1 MRFKN
6 QNEKLSLINSEGNI
20 LIIREHINNGKRGVV
35 SNAYFLQ
42 GICNKGSQL
51 ICTPLNLLALKQYFE
66 NKITLKELFLMGKN
80 QKYFLKANRT
90 DEFQSFDYV
99 DDSVFNT
106 LECGALYYNQLPL
119 GMKSVNLFTENDHV
133 KPIKM
138 SKEEAI
144 QDNCPMY
151 KKHHNCIDG
160 INMLRLP
167 ENWEEIPCIDD
178 LDADDAE
185 GELSAMLSDIK
196 VYDIND
202 LVGFVM
208 PTDIHNIKET
218 IFVIRRNDSYYLCE
232 TQGSNFV
239 KFSTNISKLEDSIF
253 NRGIK

>member
-1 MRFKN
+1 MRFKK
-6 QNEKLSLINSEGNI
+6 QNERLSLINSEGNI
-20 LIIREHINNGKRGVV
+20 LIIREHFNNGKKGVV

-66 NKITLKELFLMGKN
+66 GKITLKELFLMGKN
-80 QKYFLKANRT
+80 QKYFLKPSRT
-90 DEFQSFDYV
+90 QEFEAFDYQ
-99 DDSVFNT
+99 DDAIFDT
-106 LECGALYYNQLPL
+106 LECGNSYYNQIPN
-119 GMKSVNLFTENDHV
+119 GMRCVNLFEANNHAT
-133 KPIKM
+133 PIKK

-160 INMLRLP
+160 IYMLRLP
-167 ENWEEIPCIDD
+167 ENWEEIPSIDD
-178 LDADDAE
+178 IDADNEE

-202 LVGFVM
+202 LVCFVM